1 MMHHPAAGREEERP
15 LTNLHKIRARI
26 RSVNSTQQITRTM
39 KMIAVSKLRKTQTSL
54 AGVRLFADKGQ
65 EVLNALLADDV
76 TFEHPYLTPR
86 RRIGHVCYVVFWG
99 NRGLCGAYNQV
110 LLRHLEQLVHAETR
124 PCSVIVCGRW
134 GRDVLAG
141 TDLPVRE
148 ICAGL
153 SDTPTMAEALEI
165 AETLKNLYRT
175 GEADEIHL
183 VYQRFDSV
191 LHQTPVHRQLLPA
204 APEADAPAANNN
216 YLFVPDAQT
225 VLDNV
230 LELYLNNTV
239 YAVMLEARVGEHAA
253 RMTAMTAATDSTAEL
268 IEELNL
274 DFNRARQA
282 AITTEISEIVGGS
295 AALKQSQGSD

>member
-1 MMHHPAAGREEERP
+1 M
-15 LTNLHKIRARI
+15 TNLHKIRARI

-86 RRIGHVCYVVFWG
+86 RRVGHVCYVVFWG

-141 TDLPVRE
+141 TNLPVRE

-165 AETLKNLYRT
+165 AETLMRRRESDTSTK
-175 GEADEIHL
+175 ADIHERNDG
-183 VYQRFDSV
+183 Y
-191 LHQTPVHRQLLPA
+191 LHKCREVAQQA
-204 APEADAPAANNN
+204 ADYFGWTRVSCVRDGKLRSIEDIHE
-216 YLFVPDAQT
+216 
-225 VLDNV
+225 
-230 LELYLNNTV
+230 ELY
-239 YAVMLEARVGEHAA
+239 ARVK
-253 RMTAMTAATDSTAEL
+253 SCL
-268 IEELNL
+268 EE
-274 DFNRARQA
+274 
-282 AITTEISEIVGGS
+282 V
-295 AALKQSQGSD
+295 

>member
-1 MMHHPAAGREEERP
+1 M
-15 LTNLHKIRARI
+15 TNLHKIRARI

-54 AGVRLFADKGQ
+54 AGVRLFADKSQ
-65 EVLNALLADDV
+65 AVLSALLAGDAS
-76 TFEHPYLTPR
+76 FEHPYLMPR
-86 RRIGHVCYVVFWG
+86 RRVGHVCYVVFWG
-99 NRGLCGAYNQV
+99 NRGLCGAYNQL
-110 LLRHLEQLVHAETR
+110 LLRHLEGLVRAEAR

-141 TDLPVRE
+141 MGLPVRQ
-148 ICAGL
+148 IFSDL

-165 AETLKNLYRT
+165 AEALKNLYRT

-204 APEADAPAANNN
+204 APEAGVPAANNN

-274 DFNRARQA
+274 EFNRARQA

-295 AALKQSQGSD
+295 AALKKSDKSN